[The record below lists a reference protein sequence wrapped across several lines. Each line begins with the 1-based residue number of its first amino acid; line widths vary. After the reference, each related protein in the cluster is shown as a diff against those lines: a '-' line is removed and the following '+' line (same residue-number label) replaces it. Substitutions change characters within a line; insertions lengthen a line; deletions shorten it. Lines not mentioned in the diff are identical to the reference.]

1 MNRHKYITLLTVLL
15 LLIPAVFTGCMEHA
29 FPNDALDNYWRLETK
44 TKGGQ
49 TDQVDGVM
57 FGFERHIV
65 MIEDL
70 NNDFTRHGITTD
82 TGDSLKLDFS
92 MYPDTAVVL
101 AGLNVVG
108 IESTVVTFGVKYP
121 KGRLILSNDQ
131 VVLKF
136 RKW

>member
-1 MNRHKYITLLTVLL
+1 MNRKIYITVLSVLSLLV
-15 LLIPAVFTGCMEHA
+15 PAVFTGCMEHA
-29 FPNDALDNYWRLETK
+29 FPNDALDKYWRLETK

-49 TDQVDGVM
+49 TNQVDSIIM

-65 MIEDL
+65 LIESPG
-70 NNDFTRHGITTD
+70 FTRHGITTD

-101 AGLNVVG
+101 SGLNAVG
-108 IESTVVTFGVKYP
+108 IDSTVVTFGVKYP
-121 KGRLILSNDQ
+121 KDRLILSNDQ

-136 RKW
+136 IKW